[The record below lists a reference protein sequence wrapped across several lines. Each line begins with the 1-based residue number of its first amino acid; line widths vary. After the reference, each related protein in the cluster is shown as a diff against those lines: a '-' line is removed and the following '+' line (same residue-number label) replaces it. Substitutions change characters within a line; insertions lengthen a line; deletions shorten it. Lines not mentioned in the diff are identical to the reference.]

1 MHAVVT
7 TIPFILMIVAAAYI
21 WYVTIQGA
29 RTGILRG
36 RGRID
41 RSTKPGLFWVTLFA
55 YAALSVVCSGAV
67 GLLIY
72 GETHPEWRRSQHAP
86 SAR

>member
-1 MHAVVT
+1 MPSLVATFQIALCIVVT
-7 TIPFILMIVAAAYI
+7 ACIG
-21 WYVTIQGA
+21 YVTIQGA

-41 RSTKPGLFWVTLFA
+41 RSTNPRLFWFTLVV
-55 YAALSVVCSGAV
+55 YSALSVVCLGGV

-72 GETHPEWRRSQHAP
+72 GETHPEWRQSRHTH
-86 SAR
+86 

>member
-1 MHAVVT
+1 MAALAT
-7 TIPFILMIVAAAYI
+7 TVQVIVLIVATAGV

-41 RSTKPGLFWVTLFA
+41 RSTSPRLFWVTLVA
-55 YAALSVVCSGAV
+55 YSALSIVMLGAV
-67 GLLIY
+67 GVVVY
-72 GETHPEWRRSQHAP
+72 GETHPEWRQSRHTRS
-86 SAR
+86 R